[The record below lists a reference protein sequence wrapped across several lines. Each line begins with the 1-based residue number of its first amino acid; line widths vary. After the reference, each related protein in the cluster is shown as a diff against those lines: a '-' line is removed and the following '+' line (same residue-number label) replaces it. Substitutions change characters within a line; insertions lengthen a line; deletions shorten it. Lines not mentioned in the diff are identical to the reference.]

1 MNIKKITESR
11 IFLPLVILGI
21 IIAFNVI
28 FNKNFFNITIKDG
41 HFFGSLIFLN
51 LNLHEVERQ
60 AENMCPSLL
69 YALMKMVYLF

>member
-28 FNKNFFNITIKDG
+28 FNKNFFNISPEIQKG
-41 HFFGSLIFLN
+41 LIHIGLEDKN
-51 LNLHEVERQ
+51 PYMKYPKSTKLE
-60 AENMCPSLL
+60 EN
-69 YALMKMVYLF
+69 KI

>member
-41 HFFGSLIFLN
+41 HFFLFLFDVLNRSTYLMLLAIGLIL
-51 LNLHEVERQ
+51 VI
-60 AENMCPSLL
+60 AI
-69 YALMKMVYLF
+69 